1 MTPLLAFTFLEVI
14 WWMVIV
20 FFWSMFIWMFIS
32 IFADVF
38 RRDDISGMGKA
49 GWILLFVFLPFI
61 GILIYIIMRPKVTA
75 SDIELMARV
84 QAGGPSAATEIET
97 AKRLHDAGTINDE
110 EFQQL
115 KQKAL
120 R

>member
-61 GILIYIIMRPKVTA
+61 GLLIDIIMRPRVTDG
-75 SDIELMARV
+75 DIDLRARV
-84 QAGGPSAATEIET
+84 
-97 AKRLHDAGTINDE
+97 
-110 EFQQL
+110 
-115 KQKAL
+115 
-120 R
+120 